1 MKVVRLLPFLTTPGA
16 MVFEVVLCR
25 VLRPAGCIGGVWKW
39 RRAGTR
45 TEDRGS
51 WWRSLTPRKA
61 TAEINRPSSGEKYLS
76 VNSVTRAVDDHL
88 IAAFTDAVDA

>member
-61 TAEINRPSSGEKYLS
+61 T
-76 VNSVTRAVDDHL
+76 VTRAVDDHL